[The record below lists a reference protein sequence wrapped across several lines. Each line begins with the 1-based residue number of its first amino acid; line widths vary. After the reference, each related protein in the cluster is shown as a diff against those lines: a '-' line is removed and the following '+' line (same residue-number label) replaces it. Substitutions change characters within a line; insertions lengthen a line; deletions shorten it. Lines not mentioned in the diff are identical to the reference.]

1 MEPFNIPMET
11 LTEETLK
18 TKYSLIVKRTFKP
31 YIGIEITNIYLF
43 GIIPI
48 YSHRKWK
55 D

>member
-11 LTEETLK
+11 LTEEILK
-18 TKYSLIVKRTFKP
+18 TKYSLIVKKTFKP
-31 YIGIEITNIYLF
+31 FFRIEITTIYLF